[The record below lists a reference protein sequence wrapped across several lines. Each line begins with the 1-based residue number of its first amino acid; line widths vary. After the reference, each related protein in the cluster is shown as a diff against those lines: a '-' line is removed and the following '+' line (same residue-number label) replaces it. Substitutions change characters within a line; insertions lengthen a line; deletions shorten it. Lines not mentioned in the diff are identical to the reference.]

1 MADFNLIKNLIPN
14 LKKREVI
21 GETLEAEV
29 LNIKDIIAPPF
40 IEVAQNHL
48 KIGDSFAKSFFIFS
62 YPQYLNSAWLF
73 PVINLNVPMDISFF
87 IHPIN
92 TGETLK
98 KLRRKVTEVQSEL
111 AEKSAKGLVRDPSLE
126 IAYRDLEEL
135 RDKLMSAQERMF
147 KLGIYITVYGNNEN
161 DLRKIENKLRSIL
174 ESKLIYIKP
183 AIFQQK
189 EGFVSS
195 SPYGMDMLQNHTP
208 MNTAPLSSIFPFT
221 SFDLSSNDGI
231 LYGVNLHNNS
241 LILFDRFSLENPNS
255 IIFGTS
261 GSGKSYLVKLE
272 ALRYLMTGVD
282 VIIIDPDNEYRALAG
297 AVDGSFY
304 DISLSSHSHINPFD
318 IPVSAEGEDPEEI
331 LRSNAISLVGL
342 FRIMM
347 GGLTPEED
355 AIIDQAIIETYAAK
369 DITPESDPS
378 TWNTNIPI
386 MSDLEQVLENMEGTE
401 SLVRRLKK
409 FTTGAYSNFFN
420 QKSNIS
426 MNNNMTVFGI
436 RNLEEELRPMA
447 MFIVMRYI
455 WKTVT
460 SSLKKR
466 ILIIDEAW
474 LLMQTE
480 DGASFLF
487 GLFKRSRKYWLGVT
501 AITQDVSD
509 FMRSSYGQ
517 PIINNAALKTLL
529 KQSSAIIDKIQSIF
543 NLTDE
548 EKMILLEGS
557 IGEGLFF
564 AGHKHVAMKIIA
576 SPTEDKII
584 TTSPEA
590 LDKLKKEK
598 SWLEDIK

>member
-1 MADFNLIKNLIPN
+1 MPNFDFIKNLIPAS
-14 LKKREVI
+14 KKKTVI
-21 GETLEAEV
+21 GETVEAEI
-29 LNIKDIIAPPF
+29 LNIKDLVAPPF

-48 KIGDSFAKSFFIFS
+48 KIGDAFAKSFFVFS
-62 YPQYLNSAWLF
+62 YPQYLTSAWLF

-98 KLRRKVTEVQSEL
+98 KLRRKVTEVQAEL
-111 AEKSAKGLVRDPSLE
+111 SEKSSKGLVRDPALE

-147 KLGIYITVYGNNEN
+147 KLGIYITVYGNSEN
-161 DLRKIENKLRSIL
+161 DLQKIESKLRSIL
-174 ESKLIYIKP
+174 EAKLIYIKP

-189 EGFVSS
+189 EGFVSAA
-195 SPYGMDMLQNHTP
+195 PYGMDMLQNHTP
-208 MNTAPLSSIFPFT
+208 MNTEPLSSIFPFT

-272 ALRYLMTGVD
+272 ALRYLMTGID
-282 VIIIDPDNEYRALAG
+282 VIIIDPDNEYRALAE

-318 IPVSAEGEDPEEI
+318 IPIPGEGEDLEEV
-331 LRSNAISLVGL
+331 LRSNSINLVGL

-355 AIIDQAIIETYAAK
+355 AIIDQAISETYAAK
-369 DITPESDPS
+369 DITTDSSPS
-378 TWNTNIPI
+378 TWSANVPV

-420 QKSNIS
+420 QKSNVS
-426 MNNNMTVFGI
+426 MGNNMTVFGI

-447 MFIVMRYI
+447 MFMVMRYI

-466 ILIIDEAW
+466 ILIADEAW

-509 FMRSSYGQ
+509 FMRSNYGQ

-529 KQSSAIIDKIQSIF
+529 KQSPAAIDKIQAVF

-557 IGEGLFF
+557 IGEGIFF

-590 LDKLKKEK
+590 LNRLKKEK
-598 SWLEDIK
+598 DWLKEI